1 MRWTMPNVPRH
12 LFPPVVVQLSPETV
26 PLVSSHLSSTPT
38 GPAPGATPKYVV
50 ETHRPEVAS

>member
-1 MRWTMPNVPRH
+1 MPNVPRH
-12 LFPPVVVQLSPETV
+12 LFPPVVVQLLPETV

-38 GPAPGATPKYVV
+38 GPAPGATPKYVA